1 MQKKS
6 SPMNTTTNQPKR
18 VSTPLA
24 ADYLGT
30 GMRELKR
37 LRKKRAL
44 PFYRLGH
51 RTIVYAISD
60 LDAFLASC
68 RVEASAR
75 CPAAGVE
82 EGVK

>member
-1 MQKKS
+1 MKQAP
-6 SPMNTTTNQPKR
+6 SPLSTTANNQPKR

-30 GMRELKR
+30 GMRELKQ

-75 CPAAGVE
+75 CPAAGA
-82 EGVK
+82 GVTK